1 MKNIFTFSIIFLENK
16 TTKQTLV
23 KNTFW
28 LTASFVFSKLF
39 KYFLVIYAARLLGI
53 IQYGYFN
60 FAMSFAALFAVFA
73 DLGISSII
81 SRDLA
86 REKETEIKIPAI
98 FTLKFLLC
106 LFTFLL
112 IVIASFLLLK
122 LIICN

>member
-1 MKNIFTFSIIFLENK
+1 L
-16 TTKQTLV
+16 
-23 KNTFW
+23 
-28 LTASFVFSKLF
+28 AHCFVCFSKLF